1 MSIAATASEAFE
13 RYEAAW
19 SAGNLVQGAWNTEK
33 DGRHLACALGVIGDH
48 VGSPRDCPAQIM
60 PRWLAQMV
68 PWFFDGQKAED
79 AYPWGLAF
87 YAELKRIDGKVPFSV
102 VHDWQASVVTPLA
115 IEVSEK
121 RKRKPETHRTLQALH
136 LRALAGDLAARDE
149 WYAALKPAYS
159 DAYAYANADAYAN
172 AYANADADA
181 YANAYAVGDAYA
193 NAYAYAYADADAY
206 ADAYAVE
213 RLADG
218 MVECLRRVPTS
229 VEVAHVD

>member
-13 RYEAAW
+13 RYEAAL

-68 PWFFDGQKAED
+68 PWFFDRQKAED

-102 VHDWQASVVTPLA
+102 VQDWQASVVTPLA

-159 DAYAYANADAYAN
+159 DAYANADAN
-172 AYANADADA
+172 AYANADANAYANANAFAFAFAFAYAYADANA
-181 YANAYAVGDAYA
+181 YANAYADA
-193 NAYAYAYADADAY
+193 NA
-206 ADAYAVE
+206 
-213 RLADG
+213 LADG